1 MYNTCITLFG
11 VLSVSPRLVLQ
22 QIYGSR
28 LSCVQVGEPL
38 TPCAQ
43 P

>member
-11 VLSVSPRLVLQ
+11 VLSASPRLVLQ